1 MGASHLSDGWSGQ
14 LPVLNDGDRW
24 MSQSMAITRY
34 VSKKWGL
41 EGDNLK
47 DFAISELL
55 IEESNDLFTS
65 LTQFGFGLPKFSE
78 QLPKLSKQLDYLEK
92 LMTKGKFA
100 DEKLMGDFCLF
111 HVINMYH
118 DNDPS
123 ILEKHNNL
131 KVWYNEI
138 ANNDGV
144 EALLKNTKLI
154 FKKA

>member
-1 MGASHLSDGWSGQ
+1 MGGFLPMNFDGNKRLRRVGQTKKKELASHLSDGWSGQ

-78 QLPKLSKQLDYLEK
+78 QLPKLSKQLDY
-92 LMTKGKFA
+92 
-100 DEKLMGDFCLF
+100 
-111 HVINMYH
+111 
-118 DNDPS
+118 
-123 ILEKHNNL
+123 
-131 KVWYNEI
+131 
-138 ANNDGV
+138 
-144 EALLKNTKLI
+144 
-154 FKKA
+154 